1 MKRKNTTILTLLVF
15 CMASAILVAM
25 AAGPAQEQKR
35 STANAQSDAH
45 AEHGE
50 HDDNAEE
57 DAHVEQ
63 DVHAEHAAEHAAE
76 QDEHDGHTEQD
87 SHAEHAEH
95 VEDGDI
101 QMAQARPGKLIERV
115 SLPGE
120 IALNADRLAHIVPRV
135 PGIVREVRKSL
146 GDTVKAGEIMAVIES
161 SEIGKARVD
170 YLGQRAELGCCAIL
184 LTRAQKVHENTLRLV
199 EFLKRSP
206 ALEAIRDFEGGEMG
220 EYRERLVSA
229 YAEFVFAKA
238 AYTREAALAEQKIS
252 SENDFLTADNALKK
266 AEAGYLTAVDSS
278 VFRVKSDLL
287 EAQQEQQ
294 VREMELQSSE
304 RTLLVLGLTSR
315 DIANLEATAAGKAPP
330 PPQGCECGDPDC
342 EGCALNEQ
350 GVEHRAESGQTVATS
365 DAPQGCECGDPDC
378 EGCAETEHAHGHKA
392 ESGQT
397 IAVSVA
403 PQECDCGELD
413 CEGCADSEHAHGHK
427 AESADTAETTAPPQV
442 CDCGDPDC
450 EGCADSEHAHGHKA
464 ESGQTVA
471 TSDAPQECDCG
482 DPNCQ
487 DHATTE
493 HGNAHEAESVEDE
506 GTDSL
511 AHYALRAPFDGTI
524 IEKHITLGEKLSDDA
539 NAFTIADLS
548 TVWIDFKVFQ
558 KDLASIKTG
567 QRVTVMSDCDLPH
580 ARGRIT
586 YVAPTVSRD
595 TRTALGRVVLPN
607 TAGRWRPGLF
617 VTVQVGV
624 REDSA
629 PVVIPKSAVQTI
641 DGETVVFTETA
652 HGIEPTA
659 VALGRSDA
667 TNVEILAGLSPGD
680 HYVAG
685 GAFALKAEIITSGL
699 DPHAGHGH

>member
-397 IAVSVA
+397 
-403 PQECDCGELD
+403 
-413 CEGCADSEHAHGHK
+413 
-427 AESADTAETTAPPQV
+427 
-442 CDCGDPDC
+442 
-450 EGCADSEHAHGHKA
+450 
-464 ESGQTVA
+464 VA